1 MYNDF
6 YSIRKQAFAFQLDPE
21 IFYHSRQ
28 HKEAWYFLA
37 YNFKMRE
44 PFILLFGNHGTGK
57 TTLCLKL
64 VNALKKKSNVSYI
77 YIQSPNY
84 SYAHIL
90 RKICHMLAIEV
101 QDERD
106 EQGMQDIIYSYAE
119 SLSKPVDPDKIIN
132 IIIDDVHDM
141 QLQTLRKLRMLAN
154 FYVDGVFPFRFIFFA
169 HTSFVNTLK
178 NSQLLALHQR
188 IRRRFHLEPFDVHD
202 TRDYICFRL
211 KMAGAPNG
219 RIFSDDAVLAVF
231 NYTKG
236 IPRLI
241 NVICDVSLMLGAANR
256 AEQIDRAIVDEAFKR
271 CQGMMSKQNHDQ
283 DQGNQENEQQVFIE
297 KPRPEDITFARA
309 QDRPGT
315 SCQQRGPQQIS
326 LEPDIQQ
333 DKDAAPQSV
342 NLTSQI
348 SMKSLGIYLLI
359 FIIGFILAIMLDLGG
374 IIKGS

>member
-1 MYNDF
+1 MYNAF
-6 YSIRKQAFAFQLDPE
+6 YSIKKEAFAFQLDPE
-21 IFYHSRQ
+21 LFYHSRQ

-64 VNALKKKSNVSYI
+64 VDALKKKDNVSYV

-90 RKICHMLAIEV
+90 KKITQLLAIEV

-106 EQGMQDIIYSYAE
+106 EQSMQDIIYNYAE
-119 SLSKPVDPDKIIN
+119 NLSKPVAPDKIIN

-141 QLQTLRKLRMLAN
+141 QLDTLRKLRMLAN

-188 IRRRFHLEPFDVHD
+188 IRRRFHLEPFDAHD
-202 TRDYICFRL
+202 TRDYIYFRL
-211 KMAGAPNG
+211 NKAGAPN
-219 RIFSDDAVLAVF
+219 RKIFTDDAVLAVF
-231 NYTKG
+231 NYTRG

-256 AEQIDRAIVDEAFKR
+256 AVQIDRAIVDEAFKR
-271 CQGMMSKQNHDQ
+271 CQGMMRKQNHDQ
-283 DQGNQENEQQVFIE
+283 DQANQEKEQQVYADQPGPE
-297 KPRPEDITFARA
+297 KRSTAKVQAPQSSPV
-309 QDRPGT
+309 
-315 SCQQRGPQQIS
+315 QQKGPQQIS

-333 DKDAAPQSV
+333 DKEAAPQSI
-342 NLTSQI
+342 NLKRQI

-359 FIIGFILAIMLDLGG
+359 FIIGFILAIVLDLGG
-374 IIKGS
+374 IIKDF